1 MQPVAAGCNKN
12 SAGRRTTRL
21 PAPAIAFRAPS
32 LMLPAALARRL
43 MTEIESPCNKV
54 CTLDASSALCIGC
67 GRSLAEI
74 AGWRG
79 FCAEE
84 RARIMAELP
93 ERLAALE
100 RIDASRADPA

>member
-1 MQPVAAGCNKN
+1 MQKN
-12 SAGRRTTRL
+12 SAGRRAT
-21 PAPAIAFRAPS
+21 AAAGPAIAFRAPS
-32 LMLPAALARRL
+32 LMLPAASARRL

-74 AGWRG
+74 AGWIG

-93 ERLAALE
+93 GRLR

>member
-1 MQPVAAGCNKN
+1 MQSVAAGCNKN
-12 SAGRRTTRL
+12 AAGRRTT
-21 PAPAIAFRAPS
+21 PAAGPAIAFRAPS
-32 LMLPAALARRL
+32 LMLPAASARRL

-54 CTLDASSALCIGC
+54 CALDASSALCIGC

-74 AGWRG
+74 AGWMG

-84 RARIMAELP
+84 RARIMAEVP
-93 ERLAALE
+93 GRLR

>member
-1 MQPVAAGCNKN
+1 
-12 SAGRRTTRL
+12 
-21 PAPAIAFRAPS
+21 
-32 LMLPAALARRL
+32 MLPAALARRL

-54 CTLDASSALCIGC
+54 CTLDASSTLCIGC

-74 AGWRG
+74 AGWIG
-79 FCAEE
+79 FRAEE

-93 ERLAALE
+93 GRLR

>member
-1 MQPVAAGCNKN
+1 MQPDATKFGRPPHHPGC
-12 SAGRRTTRL
+12 R
-21 PAPAIAFRAPS
+21 PAIAFRAPS
-32 LMLPAALARRL
+32 LMLPAASTQRL

-67 GRSLAEI
+67 GRSVAEI
-74 AGWRG
+74 AGWIG

-93 ERLAALE
+93 GRLAALR
-100 RIDASRADPA
+100 RIDASPAGSA

>member
-1 MQPVAAGCNKN
+1 MQLVAAGCKQNL
-12 SAGRRTTRL
+12 AGRRTT
-21 PAPAIAFRAPS
+21 PAAGPAIAFRAPS
-32 LMLPAALARRL
+32 LMLPAASARRL

-54 CTLDASSALCIGC
+54 CTLDASSALCVGC

-74 AGWRG
+74 AGWIS

-93 ERLAALE
+93 GRLAAL
-100 RIDASRADPA
+100 RRNDASRAGPA